1 MSIQTLADLRSY
13 VSGLV
18 NDPTNTRY
26 TLPLIDSQLDLCQHR
41 WNNEAK
47 ICRMTDYVLLFANQ
61 YRYQI
66 SNTLSLTPFQLLRCT
81 FKGIAMN
88 IRSKQYFDRYSA
100 IDWTTTIGT
109 PNDICIDLNSNNTP
123 SNQTG
128 PSIILHPVPQSN
140 DVTLYTNSVGVLNQ
154 APLGVEYLCPHTTMV
169 NPTDTPFLVNS
180 VYVNTQMIPYL
191 AGLGL
196 DAAASIL
203 EPDPTAETVAKA
215 KVFRAQANGY
225 LSLVVQMYQGLEED
239 TPGRMAGGRSWQM
252 GNSGIA
258 QNW

>member
-1 MSIQTLADLRSY
+1 MSMQTLADLQGY

-26 TLPLIDSQLDLCQHR
+26 TLPLINAQLDLCQHR

-47 ICRMTDYVLLFANQ
+47 ICRLTDYVACTANI

-66 SNTLSLTPFQLLRCT
+66 SSNLTLFPIQLLRVT
-81 FKGIAMN
+81 WKGIPLN
-88 IRSKQYFDRYSA
+88 VRSKQYFDQYSA

-109 PNDICIDLNSNNTP
+109 PADICIDLNSNNT
-123 SNQTG
+123 SQSQTG
-128 PSIILHPVPQSN
+128 PSLILHPVPQAG
-140 DVTLYTNSVGVLNQ
+140 DVSVYTNGVGVLNEN
-154 APLGVEYLCPHTTMV
+154 PLGIEYLCPHTTMV
-169 NPTDTPFLVNS
+169 NPTDQPFTVNG
-180 VYVNTQMIPYL
+180 VFINQGMIPYL

-196 DAAASIL
+196 DAAASII

-215 KVFRAQANGY
+215 KIFRAQANGY

-239 TPGRMAGGRSWQM
+239 IPGRMGGGRAWKM
-252 GNSGIA
+252 GNAANVQGL
-258 QNW
+258 